1 MRSFLYVSGAIA
13 LAAFAWSAPAQ
24 AGQAGQAGEGR
35 FVEGAKYAQA
45 SGSYYSRRN
54 QQDRAYRSMQQ
65 STQRAYGTNRR

>member
-13 LAAFAWSAPAQ
+13 LAAFAWSAPA
-24 AGQAGQAGEGR
+24 QAGQAGEGR